1 MDYILPPKKDI
12 YGGKKQLFQI
22 LYSFFIFFVS
32 KLKTCSYGTCQLTKI
47 KDDKNNE
54 HVSLYTKV

>member
-1 MDYILPPKKDI
+1 M
-12 YGGKKQLFQI
+12 GVKKQLFQI